1 MDCRAFISSDPSVA
15 SRGSIGGSVE
25 MAMDCSRINKGK
37 PFRIR
42 KFKWVIFDSLRF
54 SNVSDDTHHNLCIMV
69 LVEEVPEDVQLRDD
83 EHESDFETDSNV
95 SEVSAFSDDDDFSP
109 ADETIYD
116 RIAALKDIVPPQT
129 RVSISARYQ
138 NVTDWTW
145 WGLQGAGTLAW
156 WVSTSALL
164 VGLPL
169 ALAIEDETRV
179 VQQEREMQMQSAGQQ
194 QVRRLHR
201 GDADV

>member
-116 RIAALKDIVPPQT
+116 RSPTDSRFHLGEISECDRLDMVGAAGSRDI
-129 RVSISARYQ
+129 
-138 NVTDWTW
+138 
-145 WGLQGAGTLAW
+145 GM
-156 WVSTSALL
+156 
-164 VGLPL
+164 VG
-169 ALAIEDETRV
+169 
-179 VQQEREMQMQSAGQQ
+179 Q
-194 QVRRLHR
+194 H
-201 GDADV
+201 